1 MRKISGRLVF
11 YVLLISAALL
21 GMFALRDFATAAL
34 YAQGLPEQTS
44 APTLHDPPTGRGED
58 LTIRIA
64 VFGPGTELYFWWGHI
79 AMIID
84 DAATGRSYIYDYGLF
99 FIEGPGFFTNFA
111 LGRLIFSTG
120 SLPTWVSFD
129 SYTNANRDIIVYTL
143 DIPPEKR
150 EMVLRQAEWDV
161 LPENRDYLYHHF
173 RHNCVTPLLYII
185 DMATGG
191 QFRERFANEPGR
203 FTLRQ
208 HVRRHTWHSPI
219 IDWALNFWMGQ
230 GIDLPITA
238 WDEMF
243 LPSEAGRNIADFE
256 FVDPDG
262 VTRRLVSDREEVF
275 MSSGR
280 PEVLEVPLTQWPRQ
294 LAFSLVLSLF
304 LGGLFFIQAR
314 KSPAFGQVALGICH
328 SLFGLVFGGAGLML
342 FFLAN
347 FTEHD
352 YTFYNA
358 NILFANPL
366 LLALIPLG
374 IRYAI
379 ADNYHKRLHPEL
391 WIRVLW
397 LLVVLG
403 IFASMLIKLSPRFW
417 QDNLTDQMLMLPI
430 ALVLS
435 LEPLGLRRM
444 LRRIFWRWL

>member
-1 MRKISGRLVF
+1 MRRLAGR
-11 YVLLISAALL
+11 VLPHILLGLGILL
-21 GMFALRDFATAAL
+21 GMIVLRSFAEATL
-34 YAQGLPEQTS
+34 YAQDLPEQTP

-58 LTIRIA
+58 LTVRIA

-84 DAATGRSYIYDYGLF
+84 DDATGRSYLYDYGLF
-99 FIEGPGFFTNFA
+99 FIQGAGFFTNFA

-120 SLPTWVSFD
+120 RLPTWNGFAG
-129 SYTNANRDIIVYTL
+129 YIMNNRDIIVYTL

-150 EMVLRQAEWDV
+150 EMILRQAQWDV
-161 LPENRDYLYHHF
+161 LPENSDYLYHHF
-173 RHNCVTPLLYII
+173 RHNCVTPLLHLI
-185 DMATGG
+185 DMATEG
-191 QFRERFANEPGR
+191 QFKGRFANEPGR

-208 HVRRHTWHSPI
+208 HVRRHTWHSPF
-219 IDWALNFWMGQ
+219 IDWILNFWMGQ
-230 GIDLPITA
+230 VIDVPTTV

-243 LPSEAGRNIADFE
+243 LPSEAARNIADFE

-275 MSSGR
+275 MSQGR
-280 PEVLEVPLTQWPRQ
+280 PQVLQTPLVQWPRQ
-294 LAFSLVLSLF
+294 LAFSLGLSLV
-304 LGGLFFIQAR
+304 LGGLFLVQAR
-314 KSPAFGQVALGICH
+314 KSPALGQVVLGICH
-328 SLFGLVFGGAGLML
+328 SLFGLLFGGAGLML

-352 YTFYNA
+352 YTFGNA
-358 NILFANPL
+358 NILFSGPL
-366 LLALIPLG
+366 LLALVPLG
-374 IRYAI
+374 IRYAV
-379 ADNYHKRLHPEL
+379 ADNYHKRLWPEF

-403 IFASMLIKLSPRFW
+403 IFASMLIRLTPWFW

>member
-1 MRKISGRLVF
+1 MPKIVRKLVL
-11 YVLLISAALL
+11 YALLISVVFL
-21 GMFALRDFATAAL
+21 GMVALHNFAATVL
-34 YAQGLPEQTS
+34 EQDMPAQTP
-44 APTLHDPPTGRGED
+44 APTLHHPPTGRGED

-84 DAATGRSYIYDYGLF
+84 DASTGRSYVYDYGLF
-99 FIEGPGFFTNFA
+99 FIQGPAFFTNFA
-111 LGRLIFSTG
+111 LGRMIFSTG
-120 SLPTWVSFD
+120 KLPTWQSFA
-129 SYTNANRDIIVYTL
+129 SYMGTNRDIVVYTL
-143 DIPPEKR
+143 DLPSEKR

-161 LPENRDYLYHHF
+161 LPQNSDFLYHHF

-185 DMATGG
+185 DMATEG
-191 QFRERFANEPGR
+191 QFKERFVNQPGR

-208 HVRRHTWHSPI
+208 HVRRHTWHSPF
-219 IDWALNFWMGQ
+219 IDWILNFWMGQ
-230 GIDLPITA
+230 NIDAPTTA
-238 WDEMF
+238 WDDMF
-243 LPSEAGRNIADFE
+243 LPSEAARNIADFE

-262 VTRRLVSDREEVF
+262 VIRQLVSDREEVF
-275 MSSGR
+275 LAHGR
-280 PEVLEVPLTQWPRQ
+280 PEVLEAPLMQWPRQ
-294 LAFSLVLSLF
+294 LVFSLFVSLI
-304 LGGLFFIQAR
+304 LGGLFFVQLR
-314 KSPAFGQVALGICH
+314 KSPAFGQVVLGICH
-328 SLFGLVFGGAGLML
+328 SLFGLLFGGAGLML

-352 YTFYNA
+352 YTFNNA
-358 NILFANPL
+358 NLLFSGPV

-374 IRYAI
+374 IRYAV
-379 ADNYHKRLHPEL
+379 ADNYHKRLWPEF

-403 IFASMLIKLSPRFW
+403 IFASMLIKLTPWFW

>member
-1 MRKISGRLVF
+1 MRKIVKKVAFYALLV
-11 YVLLISAALL
+11 LAILL
-21 GMFALRDFATAAL
+21 GMVALQNFAVATL
-34 YAQGLPEQTS
+34 YSQELPAQTL

-64 VFGPGTELYFWWGHI
+64 LFGPGTELYFWWGHI

-84 DAATGRSYIYDYGLF
+84 DAATGRSYLYDYGLF

-111 LGRLIFSTG
+111 LGRLVFSTG
-120 SLPTWVSFD
+120 RLPTWIGFAN
-129 SYTNANRDIIVYTL
+129 YMNTNRDIIVYTL
-143 DIPPEKR
+143 DLPPEKR

-161 LPENRDYLYHHF
+161 LPENSDYLYHHF

-185 DMATGG
+185 DMATNG
-191 QFRERFANEPGR
+191 QFQERFANEPGR

-208 HVRRHTWHSPI
+208 HVRRHTWHSPFL
-219 IDWALNFWMGQ
+219 DWILNFWMGQ
-230 GIDLPITA
+230 VIDTPITA
-238 WDEMF
+238 WEEMF
-243 LPSEAGRNIADFE
+243 LPSEAARNIIDFE
-256 FVDPDG
+256 FVDSDG

-275 MSSGR
+275 MSYGR
-280 PEVLEVPLTQWPRQ
+280 PHVLEAPLVQWPRQ
-294 LAFSLVLSLF
+294 LVFSLILSLV
-304 LGGLFFIQAR
+304 LGGLFFVQLK
-314 KSPAFGQVALGICH
+314 KSPALGQVALGICH
-328 SLFGLVFGGAGLML
+328 SLFGLLFGGAGLML
-342 FFLAN
+342 FFLSN

-352 YTFYNA
+352 YTFGNA
-358 NILFANPL
+358 NILFSGPL
-366 LLALIPLG
+366 LLALVPLG

-379 ADNYHKRLHPEL
+379 ADNYHKRLWPEF

-403 IFASMLIKLSPRFW
+403 IFASMLIKLTPWFW

-435 LEPLGLRRM
+435 FEPLGLRRM